1 MRNKSALPKSNNY
14 DILNKTNAKFGHHF
28 FSKIRYPEKFQNPE
42 SSSIKNVWD
51 QV

>member
-14 DILNKTNAKFGHHF
+14 DILNQTNAEF

-42 SSSIKNVWD
+42 SSSVRNVWD